1 LEGKDELN
9 DTRTLVRDLMTVGV
23 DTCKTDTG
31 VLDLARLM
39 LRKNLE
45 ALVVL
50 DEEGCA
56 QGVISLEELT
66 GLYNRFSEEG
76 QATLQGLTAAA
87 IMREGVPQVPP
98 DIPLTA
104 AAQMMRDQGVRA
116 VFLMHHAGGIEYP
129 AGVLTYTHLI
139 RHMAAV
145 DAAELSDLGIR
156 AERTSPMEAFIKR
169 RDDARK
175 NAGRK

>member
-1 LEGKDELN
+1 LLEGKDIVK
-9 DTRTLVRDLMTVGV
+9 DAPTLVRDLMTVGV

-39 LRKNLE
+39 LQKNLE
-45 ALVVL
+45 AVVVL
-50 DEEGCA
+50 DEDGCA
-56 QGVISLEELT
+56 QGVISLEELS
-66 GLYNRFSEEG
+66 GLYSRFSEGG
-76 QATLQGLTAAA
+76 QAALESLTAAA

-98 DIPLTA
+98 DIPLSA
-104 AAQMMRDQGVRA
+104 AAQLMHDQGVRA

-139 RHMAAV
+139 RHMTAA
-145 DAAELSDLGIR
+145 DPAELSDLGIR

-175 NAGRK
+175 KNK